1 MTRTLFSLYV
11 PKHYTPCT
19 KRHTIHLSSPLL
31 SHSLSPPPYIGWAQ
45 ATSDWTSSF
54 NLTLSGGRP
63 PFPYAIATLD
73 LSGYIRDRL
82 REQAAAD
89 DTGEDT
95 LTGDN
100 STNTNTNNTNTN
112 NKRRILSR
120 TLREEQR
127 KQARIKRKLRIKYD
141 TTTTYNT
148 HNNNMHHTHG
158 IHRRKMNS
166 NYNSMYTNNTIQ
178 YTNNNRRYIH
188 RLLSSPTYNSI
199 NTSSST
205 IQQNTVENREKSSNS
220 PLLPQNDKKSP
231 TTTTSSPT
239 FQPTYVEIWERNW
252 IWLPGFLGGNGPI
265 LQMSKGHNSYRD
277 YLFIVGAFNNY
288 PSVILW
294 SESANITNKISVLS
308 SKQHLQGL
316 VTSIAQMRVKHY
328 DTGGGNKPSNPN
340 DPPSSNNPPGNLY
353 PGADDY
359 TFLILISCVLVG
371 VLLGVLF
378 AFGCRFGGSGNGGG
392 YTKLT
397 GVDPE
402 ADTGIPLAGVYC
414 VYRVYDG

>member
-1 MTRTLFSLYV
+1 
-11 PKHYTPCT
+11 
-19 KRHTIHLSSPLL
+19 
-31 SHSLSPPPYIGWAQ
+31 
-45 ATSDWTSSF
+45 
-54 NLTLSGGRP
+54 
-63 PFPYAIATLD
+63 
-73 LSGYIRDRL
+73 
-82 REQAAAD
+82 
-89 DTGEDT
+89 
-95 LTGDN
+95 
-100 STNTNTNNTNTN
+100 
-112 NKRRILSR
+112 
-120 TLREEQR
+120 
-127 KQARIKRKLRIKYD
+127 
-141 TTTTYNT
+141 
-148 HNNNMHHTHG
+148 MHHTHG
-158 IHRRKMNS
+158 IHRRKTNS
-166 NYNSMYTNNTIQ
+166 IYSNNTIHHS
-178 YTNNNRRYIH
+178 NRQQQYIH

-199 NTSSST
+199 DTSSST
-205 IQQNTVENREKSSNS
+205 IQQHAVENRKKTSHL

-231 TTTTSSPT
+231 TSTTSSPT

-294 SESANITNKISVLS
+294 SETANITNKISVLS

-378 AFGCRFGGSGNGGG
+378 AFGCRFGGSGNGG

-402 ADTGIPLAGVYC
+402 ADTGIPLAGIV
-414 VYRVYDG
+414 